1 MASTPITGIY
11 NITCYQGV
19 TLKRMVNWTDSAK
32 NTYDLSGGYKAH
44 LQVRSSETSNTV
56 IADLTNYAATATT
69 VGSTALGSYTF
80 SVAINANIV
89 VGQVVVGTGIP
100 SNSVIKTITTSGSNY
115 IVTLS
120 NATTAIIASGSTL
133 TFGYIALASSS
144 PNITIYYPATST
156 TNIATGTYIYDLLL
170 TAPNGDIDRI
180 IGGNF
185 IVKAKV
191 TR

>member
-1 MASTPITGIY
+1 MASTSITGTY

-32 NTYDLSGGYKAH
+32 NTYDLSSGYKAR
-44 LQVRSSETSNTV
+44 LQVRASETSSTIV
-56 IADLTNYAATATT
+56 ADLTNYTATTTT

-80 SVAINANIV
+80 SVAINASIV

-100 SNSVIKTITTSGSNY
+100 ANSVIKTITTSGSNY
-115 IVTLS
+115 IITLS
-120 NATTAIIASGSTL
+120 NATTAIIAAGSTV
-133 TFGYIALASSS
+133 TFGYIALASSN
-144 PNITIYYPATST
+144 PNITIYYSATAT
-156 TNIATGTYIYDLLL
+156 TSIATGTYVYDLLL
-170 TAPNGDIDRI
+170 TAPNGDVDRI

-191 TR
+191 TK